1 MLRFRYL
8 VLTKKI
14 KHKNITYPTFYRYKV
29 TPIIWDD
36 MMRHISTRTLI
47 DSEIGKLVE
56 PMVWVSKN
64 VTQ

>member
-8 VLTKKI
+8 VLTNKV
-14 KHKNITYPTFYRYKV
+14 KNIKTFTYPTFYRYKV

-36 MMRHISTRTLI
+36 MMRHISTRTLM

-64 VTQ
+64 ET